1 MGETLRM
8 LATKPNNNASTKPI
22 ANSAMSEV
30 SCNSAGIRARVPE
43 KSELR
48 RCGPRM
54 RAFDMKAQQ
63 ALGPA
68 LIGAIGVVFGDIGTS
83 PLYAFKESLGAAGFQ
98 PGDASTVLGLL
109 SLIFWS
115 LAIVVSVKYLAVIMR
130 ADNHGEGGILS
141 LVALIQ
147 QRFGT
152 AEPWARR
159 AVALGVL
166 GAALFYCDALITP
179 AISVLSAV
187 EGLAILDPDFE
198 RAVLPVTLGVIVVL
212 FAIQRRGTARVGRL
226 FGPIMILWFVV
237 LAVLGV
243 IEILQAPQVLTAV
256 NPWYALKLFAAHP
269 GLSLVILGAVFLAV
283 TGAEALYADMGHF
296 GRRPVAMAWL
306 VLVWPALL
314 INYFGQGALLLQS
327 ATPIANPFYALAP
340 QALLPALVLL
350 STAATVIASQ
360 ATISGAFSV
369 TREAVQLDL
378 LPRVR
383 VLQTSAQAHGQIY
396 VPAANLFM
404 LIAVV
409 LFVIGFGSSSALSAA
424 YGASVVGT
432 MLITTLLGAL
442 VAGSLWNWPVWR
454 VAALFGLM
462 LLVDLAFVAG
472 NATKIASGG
481 WVPLALAGVM
491 FAMFITWRDGRL
503 RLRAEL
509 EERAVPIKRL
519 PELLEP
525 AAKVPGTAVFL
536 VSHSGFVPTALL
548 RNLEHNKVHHAQIV
562 ILHVE
567 IQRVPRTDPLCRVV
581 VEELIPNVYDVR
593 ARFGFM
599 ETPDVGEAMRN
610 ARRQGLTV
618 FAEDSSFFLG
628 WHLVR
633 ARPRPGFPGLK
644 SRAFAF
650 LQRRS
655 AQAAEFFNMPTR
667 GVVVLATEIEL

>member
-1 MGETLRM
+1 
-8 LATKPNNNASTKPI
+8 
-22 ANSAMSEV
+22 
-30 SCNSAGIRARVPE
+30 
-43 KSELR
+43 
-48 RCGPRM
+48 M
-54 RAFDMKAQQ
+54 RAFGMKSQQ
-63 ALGPA
+63 ALAPA
-68 LIGAIGVVFGDIGTS
+68 MIGAIGVVFGDIGTS
-83 PLYAFKESLGAAGFQ
+83 PLYALKESLGAAGFQ
-98 PGDASTVLGLL
+98 PGDTSTVLGLL

-115 LAIVVSVKYLAVIMR
+115 LGVVVSVKYLAVIMR

-141 LVALIQ
+141 LVALVQ
-147 QRFGT
+147 QRFGN

-187 EGLAILDPDFE
+187 EGMEMLNPSFAS
-198 RAVLPVTLGVIVVL
+198 AVLPVTVGIIVVL
-212 FAIQRRGTARVGRL
+212 FAIQRRGTEKVGRL

-237 LAVLGV
+237 LAVLGAM
-243 IEILQAPQVLTAV
+243 EIMRAPAVLAAV
-256 NPWYALKLFAAHP
+256 NPWYAVRLFAAHP
-269 GLSLVILGAVFLAV
+269 ALALVILGAVFLVV

-296 GRRPVAMAWL
+296 GRKPVQLAWL

-383 VLQTSAQAHGQIY
+383 VLQTSAEAHGQIY

-404 LIAVV
+404 LIAVLMFV
-409 LFVIGFGSSSALSAA
+409 LGFGSSSALSAA

-454 VAALFGLM
+454 VAVLFGLM
-462 LLVDLAFVAG
+462 LLIDLAFVAG
-472 NATKIASGG
+472 NFTKIASGG
-481 WVPLALAGVM
+481 WVPLALASVM
-491 FAMFITWRDGRL
+491 FAIFITWRDGRL

-519 PELLEP
+519 PELLQP
-525 AAKVPGTAVFL
+525 TAKVQGTAVFL
-536 VSHSGFVPTALL
+536 VSQSGFVPTALL
-548 RNLEHNKVHHAQIV
+548 RNLEHNKVHHQQIV
-562 ILHVE
+562 ILHIE
-567 IQRVPRTDPLCRVV
+567 IQRIPRADPMCRVV
-581 VEELIPNVYDVR
+581 IEELIPGVFDLR

-599 ETPDVGEAMRN
+599 ETPDVGEALRN
-610 ARRQGLTV
+610 ARRQGLNV

-655 AQAAEFFNMPTR
+655 AQAAEFFRMPTR
-667 GVVVLATEIEL
+667 GVIVLATDIEL

>member
-1 MGETLRM
+1 M
-8 LATKPNNNASTKPI
+8 
-22 ANSAMSEV
+22 
-30 SCNSAGIRARVPE
+30 
-43 KSELR
+43 KS
-48 RCGPRM
+48 
-54 RAFDMKAQQ
+54 QQ
-63 ALGPA
+63 ALRPA
-68 LIGAIGVVFGDIGTS
+68 VIGAIGVVFGDIGTS
-83 PLYAFKESLGAAGFQ
+83 PLYALKESLGVAGFL
-98 PGDASTVLGLL
+98 PGDKAVVLGLL

-115 LAIVVSVKYLAVIMR
+115 LAIVVTVKYLAVIMR

-141 LVALIQ
+141 LVALVQ
-147 QRFGT
+147 QRFGNVD
-152 AEPWARR
+152 PWARR

-179 AISVLSAV
+179 AISVLSAI
-187 EGLAILDPDFE
+187 EGMTMLDPGFE
-198 RAVLPVTLGVIVVL
+198 RAVLPLTVAVIVVL
-212 FAIQRRGTARVGRL
+212 FAIQRRGTARVGKL
-226 FGPIMILWFVV
+226 FGPIMILWFVA
-237 LAVLGV
+237 LAVMGS
-243 IEILQAPQVLTAV
+243 IEILQAPSVLAAI
-256 NPWYALKLFAAHP
+256 NPWYALRLLGSHP

-296 GRRPVAMAWL
+296 GRRPVQLAWL

-314 INYFGQGALLLQS
+314 LNYFGQGALLMQ
-327 ATPIANPFYALAP
+327 ATGPIANPFYALAP
-340 QALLPALVLL
+340 QALLPALVVL

-383 VLQTSAQAHGQIY
+383 VLQTSEAAHGQIY

-409 LFVIGFGSSSALSAA
+409 LFVLGFGSSSALSSA

-442 VAGSLWNWPVWR
+442 VAKSLWNWPWWR
-454 VAALFGLM
+454 IGVLFGLM

-472 NATKIASGG
+472 NVTKIASGG
-481 WVPLALAGVM
+481 WVPLTLAGIM
-491 FAMFITWRDGRL
+491 FAIFVTWRDGRQK
-503 RLRAEL
+503 LRAEL
-509 EERAVPIKRL
+509 EYRAVLVKKL
-519 PELLEP
+519 PELLAP
-525 AAKVPGTAVFL
+525 TAKVPGTAVFL
-536 VSHSGFVPTALL
+536 VSQSGFVPTALL
-548 RNLEHNKVHHAQIV
+548 RNLEHNKVHHEQIV
-562 ILHVE
+562 ILHIE
-567 IQRVPRTDPLCRVV
+567 IQRVPRIDPLCRVIV
-581 VEELIPNVYDVR
+581 QELYPGVYDVR

-599 ETPDVGEAMRN
+599 ETPDVGETLRN

-633 ARPRPGFPGLK
+633 ARPRPGIAGIK
-644 SRAFAF
+644 ARAFAF

-655 AQAAEFFNMPTR
+655 AQAAEFFRMPTR
-667 GVVVLATEIEL
+667 GVIVLATDIEL

>member
-1 MGETLRM
+1 M
-8 LATKPNNNASTKPI
+8 
-22 ANSAMSEV
+22 
-30 SCNSAGIRARVPE
+30 
-43 KSELR
+43 
-48 RCGPRM
+48 
-54 RAFDMKAQQ
+54 
-63 ALGPA
+63 
-68 LIGAIGVVFGDIGTS
+68 
-83 PLYAFKESLGAAGFQ
+83 
-98 PGDASTVLGLL
+98 
-109 SLIFWS
+109 
-115 LAIVVSVKYLAVIMR
+115 
-130 ADNHGEGGILS
+130 
-141 LVALIQ
+141 
-147 QRFGT
+147 
-152 AEPWARR
+152 
-159 AVALGVL
+159 ALGVL

-187 EGLAILDPDFE
+187 EGMEILNPEFE
-198 RAVLPVTLGVIVVL
+198 RAVLPTTLAVIVLL

-226 FGPIMILWFVV
+226 FGPIMILWFVA
-237 LAVLGV
+237 LAVLGAM
-243 IEILQAPQVLTAV
+243 EILQAPQVLKAV
-256 NPWYALKLFAAHP
+256 NPWYALKLFATHP
-269 GLSLVILGAVFLAV
+269 GLSLVILGAVFLVV

-296 GRRPVAMAWL
+296 GRKPVAMAWL

-383 VLQTSAQAHGQIY
+383 VLQTSAEAHGQIY

-404 LIAVV
+404 LVAVV
-409 LFVIGFGSSSALSAA
+409 LFVVGFGSSSALSAA

-442 VAGSLWNWPVWR
+442 VASSLWNWPVWR
-454 VAALFGLM
+454 VATLFGLM

-481 WVPLALAGVM
+481 WVPLALAGMM

-509 EERAVPIKRL
+509 EQRAVPIKRL

-581 VEELIPNVYDVR
+581 VEELLPNVYDVR

-610 ARRQGLTV
+610 ARRQGLKV

-633 ARPRPGFPGLK
+633 ARPRPGIPGLK

-667 GVVVLATEIEL
+667 GVMVLATEIEL